1 MNASQLVIQDIAENI
16 SYTNS
21 FSTKT
26 DYKFPVTDSINRKY
40 FLQKQMGVYIL
51 QNYIYIDFTYYEE
64 VLFTD
69 ILDTKN
75 HNMERQALK

>member
-26 DYKFPVTDSINRKY
+26 DYKFPVIDSINSKY

-51 QNYIYIDFTYYEE
+51 
-64 VLFTD
+64 
-69 ILDTKN
+69 
-75 HNMERQALK
+75 